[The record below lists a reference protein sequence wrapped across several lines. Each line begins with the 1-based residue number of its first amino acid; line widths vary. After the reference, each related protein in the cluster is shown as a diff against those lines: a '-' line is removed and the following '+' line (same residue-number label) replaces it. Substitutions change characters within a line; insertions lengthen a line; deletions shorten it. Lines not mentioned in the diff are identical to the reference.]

1 MEEQVEKLINL
12 HSNGVKMNEMEAI
25 LQQSRLRIGYVT
37 RKLLNEGKINKID
50 NRYYPAT
57 SVDLHN
63 ENSNF

>member
-1 MEEQVEKLINL
+1 MEELVEKLINL
-12 HSNGVKMNEMEAI
+12 HSNGVMMTEMEAI
-25 LQQSRLRIGYVT
+25 LQRSRLRLGYVT

-57 SVDLHN
+57 AADLHS